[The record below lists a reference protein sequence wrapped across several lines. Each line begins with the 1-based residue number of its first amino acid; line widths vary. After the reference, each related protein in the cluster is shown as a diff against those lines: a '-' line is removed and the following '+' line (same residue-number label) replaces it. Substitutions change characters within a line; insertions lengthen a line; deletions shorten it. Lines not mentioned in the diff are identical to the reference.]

1 MSAGDG
7 SSFPP
12 VPPATPR
19 REDPALSEPTGNQPP
34 FSEVLS
40 RAVQARGLSLDRI
53 RARLEAAG
61 VPVSNATLSYWQSG
75 RSLPTRAR
83 SLRTLVELESILLLE
98 PGSLIELIRTADGR
112 TRHQL
117 FAWQTVV
124 PSGEIAEQ
132 IIAEMGMEVA
142 GRISRVTV
150 HDTLTMDADRR
161 ETAWLSR
168 QVLRAE
174 RSGVQ
179 TFPVVVQGEASDEPG
194 SPEIEPVFGCSVGKL
209 VDVPE
214 RQLTVAEMLLPRP
227 LQRGELV
234 LTEYLVSMKPAPSVL
249 MTRSCFEPVREV
261 ALAVQFHPAA
271 LPTEV
276 VSFTQ
281 LALNDPD
288 APEIDVRPV
297 PVLDQ
302 QVQTVWLDA
311 TPGVYG
317 LRWSW
322 D

>member
-1 MSAGDG
+1 MNDKPSTPAQ
-7 SSFPP
+7 P
-12 VPPATPR
+12 V
-19 REDPALSEPTGNQPP
+19 

-83 SLRTLVELESILLLE
+83 SLRTLVELESILQLE

-124 PSGEIAEQ
+124 PSGELAEH
-132 IIAEMGMEVA
+132 IIADMGMEVS

-150 HDTLTMDADRR
+150 HDTLTLDASGC
-161 ETAWLSR
+161 ETSQMTR

-179 TFPVVVQGEASDEPG
+179 SFPVVYQQEGDDPAA
-194 SPEIEPVFGCSVGKL
+194 PEIEAILGCQVGQV

-214 RQLTVAEMLLPRP
+214 MQLMVAEMLLPRP
-227 LQRGELV
+227 LQRGEVVVTEHLV
-234 LTEYLVSMKPAPSVL
+234 TMTPAPSKL
-249 MTRSCFEPVREV
+249 LQRSVFDPMREI
-261 ALAVQFHPAA
+261 ALAVQFHPQA
-271 LPTEV
+271 LPKSVHT
-276 VSFTQ
+276 FTRAS
-281 LALNDPD
+281 LED
-288 APEIDVRPV
+288 AQETGVTDV
-297 PVLDQ
+297 PVLDNQ
-302 QVQTVWLDA
+302 AQNVKLDVA
-311 TPGVYG
+311 PGVYG
-317 LRWSW
+317 LRWLW
-322 D
+322 G

>member
-1 MSAGDG
+1 MSE
-7 SSFPP
+7 S
-12 VPPATPR
+12 
-19 REDPALSEPTGNQPP
+19 TGAQPS

-53 RARLEAAG
+53 HARLEAAG

-98 PGSLIELIRTADGR
+98 PGTLIELIRTADGR

-132 IIAEMGMEVA
+132 IITEMGMEVA

-150 HDTLTMDADRR
+150 HDTLTVDANRC

-179 TFPVVVQGEASDEPG
+179 TFPVVVQGEESAEPG
-194 SPEIEPVFGCSVGKL
+194 SPEIEPVFGCAIGRV

-227 LQRGELV
+227 LQRGELI
-234 LTEYLVSMKPAPSVL
+234 LTEYLVTMKAAPSEL

-271 LPTEV
+271 LPREV
-276 VSFTQ
+276 HSFTQ
-281 LALNDPD
+281 HALNDPQ
-288 APEIDVRPV
+288 APETDIRPV
-297 PVLDQ
+297 PVLDNQ
-302 QVQTVWLDA
+302 AQTIRLDA
-311 TPGVYG
+311 APGVYG
-317 LRWSW
+317 LRWTW
-322 D
+322 E

>member
-1 MSAGDG
+1 VSESPSDQQ
-7 SSFPP
+7 P
-12 VPPATPR
+12 V
-19 REDPALSEPTGNQPP
+19 
-34 FSEVLS
+34 FSVVLS
-40 RAVQARGLSLDRI
+40 RAVRERGLSLDRI

-83 SLRTLVELESILLLE
+83 SLRT
-98 PGSLIELIRTADGR
+98 ADGR

-117 FAWQTVV
+117 FSWQSVV
-124 PSGEIAEQ
+124 PSGVIAEQ
-132 IIAEMGMEVA
+132 IIGEMGMEVA

-150 HDTLTMDADRR
+150 HDTLTMDADRC
-161 ETAWLSR
+161 ETLWLSR

-179 TFPVVVQGEASDEPG
+179 TFPVVVQGEESAEPG
-194 SPEIEPVFGCSVGKL
+194 SPEIEPVFGCAVGRL

-234 LTEYLVSMKPAPSVL
+234 LTEYLVTMKPAPSLL

-271 LPTEV
+271 LPVEV
-276 VSFTQ
+276 FSFTQ
-281 LALNDPD
+281 TSLDDPQ
-288 APEIDVRPV
+288 APETDVRAV
-297 PVLDQ
+297 PVHEC
-302 QVQTVWLDA
+302 QVQTVRLDA
-311 TPGVYG
+311 APGVYG

>member
-1 MSAGDG
+1 MNDHSGT
-7 SSFPP
+7 
-12 VPPATPR
+12 PA
-19 REDPALSEPTGNQPP
+19 

-83 SLRTLVELESILLLE
+83 SLRTLVELETILQLE
-98 PGSLIELIRTADGR
+98 PGSLIELIRSADGR

-124 PSGEIAEQ
+124 PSGELAEQ
-132 IIAEMGMEVA
+132 VIADMGMEVA

-150 HDTLTMDADRR
+150 HDTLTIDANRC
-161 ETAWLSR
+161 ETSSLTR

-174 RSGVQ
+174 RSGVR
-179 TFPVVVQGEASDEPG
+179 TFPVVYLQEGNNPG
-194 SPEIEPVFGCSVGKL
+194 APEIEAVFGCQVGNV

-214 RQLTVAEMLLPRP
+214 RQLMVAEMVLPRP

-234 LTEYLVSMKPAPSVL
+234 LTEHMVTMKPALSTL
-249 MTRSCFEPVREV
+249 MTRSIVDPMREL
-261 ALAVQFHPAA
+261 ALAVQFHPQA
-271 LPTEV
+271 LPRDIHA
-276 VSFTQ
+276 FKQ
-281 LALNDPD
+281 LSLNDPAD
-288 APEIDVRPV
+288 AETDVLPIA
-297 PVLDQ
+297 VLNDQ
-302 QVQTVWLDA
+302 AQIVQLDVA
-311 TPGVYG
+311 PGVHG

>member
-1 MSAGDG
+1 MSESTGTQ
-7 SSFPP
+7 
-12 VPPATPR
+12 PA
-19 REDPALSEPTGNQPP
+19 

-83 SLRTLVELESILLLE
+83 SLRTLVELETILQIE
-98 PGSLIELIRTADGR
+98 PGTLIELIRTADGR

-132 IIAEMGMEVA
+132 IIAEMGMEIS

-150 HDTLTMDADRR
+150 HDTLTLDADRC
-161 ETAWLSR
+161 ETSWLSR

-179 TFPVVVQGEASDEPG
+179 SFPVVVQGEEADEPG
-194 SPEIEPVFGCSVGKL
+194 SPEIEPVFGCTVGQV

-214 RQLTVAEMLLPRP
+214 RQLSVAEMLLPRP

-234 LTEYLVSMKPAPSVL
+234 LTEYLVTMKAAPSVL
-249 MTRSCFEPVREV
+249 MTRSCFDPVREV
-261 ALAVQFHPAA
+261 ALAIQFHPAA

-276 VSFTQ
+276 FAFTQ
-281 LALNDPD
+281 HSLNDPQ
-288 APEIDVRPV
+288 APETDVRPV
-297 PVLDQ
+297 PVLDN
-302 QVQTVWLDA
+302 QVQTVRLDA

-322 D
+322 A

>member
-1 MSAGDG
+1 MRPSDLVTMAPRGDSAPQEDRILNDIAG
-7 SSFPP
+7 
-12 VPPATPR
+12 ATP
-19 REDPALSEPTGNQPP
+19 A
-34 FSEVLS
+34 FAEVLS

-53 RARLEAAG
+53 RARLESAG

-83 SLRTLVELESILLLE
+83 SLRTLVELEGILQLE
-98 PGSLIELIRTADGR
+98 PGTLIELIRTADGR

-132 IIAEMGMEVA
+132 IIAEMGLEVA

-150 HDTLTMDADRR
+150 HDTLTIDANRC
-161 ETAWLSR
+161 ETSHLTR

-179 TFPVVVQGEASDEPG
+179 AFPVVYQQEGSEPG
-194 SPEIEPVFGCSVGKL
+194 APEIEAVFGCHVGNV

-214 RQLTVAEMLLPRP
+214 RQLMVAEMVLPRA

-234 LTEYLVSMKPAPSVL
+234 LTEHLVTMKPAPSEL
-249 MTRSCFEPVREV
+249 MTRSVFDPMREI
-261 ALAVQFHPAA
+261 AMAVQFHPQA
-271 LPTEV
+271 LPAAV
-276 VSFTQ
+276 HSFTQ
-281 LALNDPD
+281 SALNDED
-288 APEIDVRPV
+288 APEADVSPV
-297 PVLDQ
+297 SVLDNQ
-302 QVQTVWLDA
+302 AQIVKLDVA
-311 TPGVYG
+311 PGVYG

>member
-1 MSAGDG
+1 VSESPSDQQ
-7 SSFPP
+7 P
-12 VPPATPR
+12 V
-19 REDPALSEPTGNQPP
+19 
-34 FSEVLS
+34 FSVVLS
-40 RAVQARGLSLDRI
+40 RAVRERGLSLDRI

-83 SLRTLVELESILLLE
+83 SLRTLVELETILQLE
-98 PGSLIELIRTADGR
+98 PGTLIELIRTADGR

-117 FAWQTVV
+117 FSWQSVV
-124 PSGEIAEQ
+124 PSGVIAEQ
-132 IIAEMGMEVA
+132 IIGEMGMEVA

-150 HDTLTMDADRR
+150 HDTLTMDADRC
-161 ETAWLSR
+161 ETLWLSR

-179 TFPVVVQGEASDEPG
+179 TFPVVVQGEESAEPG
-194 SPEIEPVFGCSVGKL
+194 SPEIEPVFGCAVGRL

-234 LTEYLVSMKPAPSVL
+234 LTEYLVTMKPAPSLL

-271 LPTEV
+271 LPVEV
-276 VSFTQ
+276 FSFTQ
-281 LALNDPD
+281 TSLNDPQ
-288 APEIDVRPV
+288 APETDVRAV
-297 PVLDQ
+297 PVHEC
-302 QVQTVWLDA
+302 QVQTVRLDA
-311 TPGVYG
+311 APGVYG

>member
-1 MSAGDG
+1 MTESVD
-7 SSFPP
+7 
-12 VPPATPR
+12 
-19 REDPALSEPTGNQPP
+19 QPG
-34 FSEVLS
+34 FAEVLS

-83 SLRTLVELESILLLE
+83 SLRTLVELEGILQLE

-117 FAWQTVV
+117 FAWQSVV

-132 IIAEMGMEVA
+132 VIAEMGIEVS

-150 HDTLTMDADRR
+150 HDTLTIDAHRN
-161 ETAWLSR
+161 ETSQLTR

-179 TFPVVVQGEASDEPG
+179 SFPVVYQGEGDEPG
-194 SPEIEPVFGCSVGKL
+194 APEVEAVFGCHVGKV

-214 RQLTVAEMLLPRP
+214 RQLTVAEMVLPRP

-234 LTEYLVSMKPAPSVL
+234 LTEYLVTMKPAPSTQ
-249 MTRSCFEPVREV
+249 MTRSVYDNAREI

-271 LPTEV
+271 LPKEAYA
-276 VSFTQ
+276 FT
-281 LALNDPD
+281 LPSLKDPD
-288 APEIDVRPV
+288 APETGVVRL
-297 PVLDQ
+297 PVLDNQ
-302 QVQTVWLDA
+302 IQYVRLDA
-311 TPGVYG
+311 EPGVQG

-322 D
+322 E